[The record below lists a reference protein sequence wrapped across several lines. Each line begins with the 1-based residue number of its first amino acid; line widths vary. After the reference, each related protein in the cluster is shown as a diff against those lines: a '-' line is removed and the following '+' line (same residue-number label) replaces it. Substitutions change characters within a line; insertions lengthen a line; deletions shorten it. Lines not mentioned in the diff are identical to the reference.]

1 MFVTRSCHVN
11 ARSVSQLPP
20 RIIRLST
27 YFPPFRS
34 GWNSW
39 RLYKRAAITRKFAD
53 SSHCSN
59 LSVSYK
65 RDDSVGQRVDE
76 VLRRT
81 RLAIEN
87 GYVSSLIA
95 RQTADTSFV
104 ATWLNLILDESRP
117 FKHRI
122 AERNSSKRTRRIRLS
137 FDVSLLSLHRG
148 KETFEIYIAISEMS
162 L

>member
-11 ARSVSQLPP
+11 ARTVSQLPP

-59 LSVSYK
+59 LSISYK
-65 RDDSVGQRVDE
+65 RDDSVGQRADE
-76 VLRRT
+76 VLQRV

-95 RQTADTSFV
+95 RQMADTLFV
-104 ATWLNLILDESRP
+104 STRFDLIFLTSGDRSSIASPSEIQRNGPRVSGYRTMYLCYLSTVAKKHSKYTSR
-117 FKHRI
+117 
-122 AERNSSKRTRRIRLS
+122 
-137 FDVSLLSLHRG
+137 
-148 KETFEIYIAISEMS
+148 
-162 L
+162 

>member
-34 GWNSW
+34 GWNSC

-117 FKHRI
+117 FKHR
-122 AERNSSKRTRRIRLS
+122 SSS
-137 FDVSLLSLHRG
+137 
-148 KETFEIYIAISEMS
+148 EIPQNGPGGSGYRSMYLCYLCTVAKKHSKYTS
-162 L
+162 R